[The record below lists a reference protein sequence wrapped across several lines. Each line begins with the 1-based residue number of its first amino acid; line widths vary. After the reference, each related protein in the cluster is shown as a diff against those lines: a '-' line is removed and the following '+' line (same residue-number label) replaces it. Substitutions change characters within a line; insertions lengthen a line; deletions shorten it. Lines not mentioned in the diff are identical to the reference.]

1 MVLTPK
7 SSNMNNSLKC
17 SLLFACMATMGYGQD
32 LAFNQSSINFQER
45 KITEVTKRA
54 DNYKKLKSLGYADKE
69 IFEDLGNANFLTKKY
84 ENALYW
90 YGKLMEISEDG
101 SLSKSYQKRFDHA
114 VTKLG
119 KQVQNEIADENWTEL
134 VKDDY
139 KMTQTVIPSRL
150 TSNNRNKFLP
160 WDDQGSKEE
169 FASNSASPSKTTGEY
184 SPPVALTNNGNT
196 AYFSKTTYR
205 KPATGIFS
213 KKQKVHKI
221 YKADKVAGEWKKIT
235 EVAICPGDYSAKH
248 PAVSPDGSRLF
259 FASNMPGTYG
269 EYDIYVATIQKNGG
283 LGQAKNLGS
292 KVNTAKNDVHPNP
305 ISNGTLVFASEGRE
319 GFGGLDVF
327 MVEVGQR
334 KVGLAVNMGNSI
346 NSSFDEYSVNLLQ
359 SNGSGY
365 VVSNRIAKGKS
376 AQNVAFNLNDKPI
389 NEKDRDDR
397 FLEAF
402 NTERQTQY
410 SSSVFD
416 DE

>member
-1 MVLTPK
+1 
-7 SSNMNNSLKC
+7 MNNSLKC
-17 SLLFACMATMGYGQD
+17 TLLFACMATMGYGQD
-32 LAFNQSSINFQER
+32 LAFNHSSTNFQER
-45 KITEVTKRA
+45 KITEVSKRA
-54 DNYKKLKSLGYADKE
+54 DNYEKLKSLGYADKE

-90 YGKLMEISEDG
+90 YGKLIEISEDG

-139 KMTQTVIPSRL
+139 KMTQTVIPTRI
-150 TSNNRNKFLP
+150 TSNNRSKFLP
-160 WDDQGSKEE
+160 WDNEE
-169 FASNSASPSKTTGEY
+169 ASEELASNLKSPSNTMGGY
-184 SPPVALTNNGNT
+184 SQPVALTNNGNT

-205 KPATGIFS
+205 KPVTGIFS
-213 KKQKVHKI
+213 KRKEVHKI
-221 YKADKVAGEWKKIT
+221 YKADKIAGEWKKIT
-235 EVAICPGDYSAKH
+235 EVPICPGDYSAKH

-259 FASNMPGTYG
+259 FASNMPGTFG
-269 EYDIYVATIQKNGG
+269 EYDIYVATIQKNGA
-283 LGQAKNLGS
+283 LGTAKNLGE
-292 KVNTAKNDVHPNP
+292 KVNSAKNDLHPNP
-305 ISNGTLVFASEGRE
+305 VANGTLVFASEGRE

-334 KVGLAVNMGNSI
+334 KVGLAVNMGNTI

-359 SNGSGY
+359 GNGFGY
-365 VVSNRIAKGKS
+365 VVSNRMAKGKS

-402 NTERQTQY
+402 NSERQTQY
-410 SSSVFD
+410 SSSVFE

>member
-1 MVLTPK
+1 
-7 SSNMNNSLKC
+7 
-17 SLLFACMATMGYGQD
+17 MATMGYGQD
-32 LAFNQSSINFQER
+32 LAFNHSSTNFQER
-45 KITEVTKRA
+45 KITEVSKRA
-54 DNYKKLKSLGYADKE
+54 DNYEKLKSLGYADKE

-90 YGKLMEISEDG
+90 YGKLIEISEDG

-139 KMTQTVIPSRL
+139 KMTQTVIPTRI
-150 TSNNRNKFLP
+150 TSNNRSKFLP
-160 WDDQGSKEE
+160 WDNEE
-169 FASNSASPSKTTGEY
+169 ASEELASNLKSPSNTMGGY
-184 SPPVALTNNGNT
+184 SQPVALTNNGNT

-205 KPATGIFS
+205 KPVTGIFS
-213 KKQKVHKI
+213 KRKEVHKI
-221 YKADKVAGEWKKIT
+221 YKADKIAGEWKKIT
-235 EVAICPGDYSAKH
+235 EVPICPGDYSAKH

-259 FASNMPGTYG
+259 FASNMPGTFG
-269 EYDIYVATIQKNGG
+269 EYDIYVATIQKNGA
-283 LGQAKNLGS
+283 LGTAKNLGE
-292 KVNTAKNDVHPNP
+292 KVNSAKNDLHPNP
-305 ISNGTLVFASEGRE
+305 VANGTLVFASEGRE

-334 KVGLAVNMGNSI
+334 KVGLAVNMGNTI

-359 SNGSGY
+359 GNGFGY
-365 VVSNRIAKGKS
+365 VVSNRMAKGKS

-402 NTERQTQY
+402 NSERQTQY
-410 SSSVFD
+410 SSSVFE

>member
-1 MVLTPK
+1 
-7 SSNMNNSLKC
+7 
-17 SLLFACMATMGYGQD
+17 MATMGFGQD
-32 LAFNQSSINFQER
+32 LAFNHSSTNFQER
-45 KITEVTKRA
+45 KITEVSKRA
-54 DNYKKLKSLGYADKE
+54 DNYEKLKSLGYADKE

-90 YGKLMEISEDG
+90 YGKLIEISEDG

-139 KMTQTVIPSRL
+139 KMTQTVIPTRI
-150 TSNNRNKFLP
+150 TSNNRSKFLP
-160 WDDQGSKEE
+160 WDNEE
-169 FASNSASPSKTTGEY
+169 ASEELASNLKSPSNTMGGY
-184 SPPVALTNNGNT
+184 SQPVALTNNGNT

-205 KPATGIFS
+205 KPVTGIFS
-213 KKQKVHKI
+213 KRKEVHKI
-221 YKADKVAGEWKKIT
+221 YKADKIAGEWKKIT
-235 EVAICPGDYSAKH
+235 EVPICPGDYSAKH

-259 FASNMPGTYG
+259 FASNMPGTFG
-269 EYDIYVATIQKNGG
+269 EYDIYVATIQKNGA
-283 LGQAKNLGS
+283 LGTAKNLGE
-292 KVNTAKNDVHPNP
+292 KVNSAKNDLHPNP
-305 ISNGTLVFASEGRE
+305 VANGTLVFASEGRE

-334 KVGLAVNMGNSI
+334 KVGLAVNMGNTI

-359 SNGSGY
+359 GNGFGY
-365 VVSNRIAKGKS
+365 VVSNRMAKGKS

-402 NTERQTQY
+402 NSERQTQY
-410 SSSVFD
+410 SSSVFE

>member
-1 MVLTPK
+1 
-7 SSNMNNSLKC
+7 MNNSLKC

-32 LAFNQSSINFQER
+32 LAFNQSSTNFQER

-114 VTKLG
+114 VSKLG

-139 KMTQTVIPSRL
+139 KMTQTVIPTRI
-150 TSNNRNKFLP
+150 TSNNRSKFLP
-160 WDDQGSKEE
+160 WDNEE
-169 FASNSASPSKTTGEY
+169 ASEELASNLKSPSNTMGGY
-184 SPPVALTNNGNT
+184 SQPVALTNNGNT

-205 KPATGIFS
+205 KPVTGIFS
-213 KKQKVHKI
+213 KRKEVHKI
-221 YKADKVAGEWKKIT
+221 YKADKVAGEWKRIT
-235 EVAICPGDYSAKH
+235 ELPICSGDYSAKH

-259 FASNMPGTYG
+259 FASNMPGTFG
-269 EYDIYVATIQKNGG
+269 EYDIYVATIQKNGA
-283 LGQAKNLGS
+283 LGTAKNLGE
-292 KVNTAKNDVHPNP
+292 KVNSAKNDLHPNP
-305 ISNGTLVFASEGRE
+305 VANGTLVFASEGRE

-334 KVGLAVNMGNSI
+334 KVGLAVNMGNTI

-359 SNGSGY
+359 GNGSGY
-365 VVSNRIAKGKS
+365 VVSNRMAKGKN

-402 NTERQTQY
+402 NSERQTQY
-410 SSSVFD
+410 SSSVFE

>member
-1 MVLTPK
+1 
-7 SSNMNNSLKC
+7 MNNSLKC
-17 SLLFACMATMGYGQD
+17 TLLFACMATMGYGQD
-32 LAFNQSSINFQER
+32 LAFNHSSTNFQER
-45 KITEVTKRA
+45 KITEVSKRA
-54 DNYKKLKSLGYADKE
+54 DNYEKLKSLGYADKE
-69 IFEDLGNANFLTKKY
+69 IFEDLGNANFLIKKY

-90 YGKLMEISEDG
+90 YGKLIEISEDG

-139 KMTQTVIPSRL
+139 KMTQTVIPTRI
-150 TSNNRNKFLP
+150 TSNNRSKFLP
-160 WDDQGSKEE
+160 WDNQEASEE
-169 FASNSASPSKTTGEY
+169 LASNLKSPSNTMGGY
-184 SPPVALTNNGNT
+184 SQPVALTNNGNT

-205 KPATGIFS
+205 KPVTGIFS
-213 KKQKVHKI
+213 KRKEVHKI
-221 YKADKVAGEWKKIT
+221 YKADKVAGEWKRIT
-235 EVAICPGDYSAKH
+235 ELPICSGDYSAKH

-259 FASNMPGTYG
+259 FASNMPGTFG
-269 EYDIYVATIQKNGG
+269 EYDIYVATIQKNGA
-283 LGQAKNLGS
+283 LGTAKNLGE
-292 KVNTAKNDVHPNP
+292 KVNSAKNDLHPNP
-305 ISNGTLVFASEGRE
+305 VANGTLVFASEGRE

-334 KVGLAVNMGNSI
+334 KVGLAVNMGNTI

-359 SNGSGY
+359 GNGSGY
-365 VVSNRIAKGKS
+365 VVSNRMAKGKN

-402 NTERQTQY
+402 NSERQTQY
-410 SSSVFD
+410 SSSVFE

>member
-1 MVLTPK
+1 
-7 SSNMNNSLKC
+7 
-17 SLLFACMATMGYGQD
+17 MATMGYGQD
-32 LAFNQSSINFQER
+32 LAFNHSSTNFQER
-45 KITEVTKRA
+45 KITEVSKRA
-54 DNYKKLKSLGYADKE
+54 DNYEKLKSLGYADKE

-139 KMTQTVIPSRL
+139 KMTQTVIPTRI
-150 TSNNRNKFLP
+150 TSNNRSKFLP
-160 WDDQGSKEE
+160 WDNEE
-169 FASNSASPSKTTGEY
+169 ASEELASNLKSPSNTMGGY
-184 SPPVALTNNGNT
+184 SQPVALTNNGNT

-205 KPATGIFS
+205 KPVTGIFS
-213 KKQKVHKI
+213 KRKEVHKI
-221 YKADKVAGEWKKIT
+221 YKADKVAGEWKRIT
-235 EVAICPGDYSAKH
+235 ELPICSGDYSAKH

-259 FASNMPGTYG
+259 FASNMPGTFG
-269 EYDIYVATIQKNGG
+269 EYDIYVATIQKNGA
-283 LGQAKNLGS
+283 LGTAKNLGE
-292 KVNTAKNDVHPNP
+292 KVNSAKNDLHPNP
-305 ISNGTLVFASEGRE
+305 VANGTLVFASEGRE

-334 KVGLAVNMGNSI
+334 KVGLAVNMGNTI

-359 SNGSGY
+359 GNGSGY
-365 VVSNRIAKGKS
+365 VVSNRMAKGKN

-410 SSSVFD
+410 SSSVFE

>member
-1 MVLTPK
+1 
-7 SSNMNNSLKC
+7 MNNSLKC
-17 SLLFACMATMGYGQD
+17 TLLFACMATMGYGQD
-32 LAFNQSSINFQER
+32 LAFNHSSTNFQER
-45 KITEVTKRA
+45 KITEVSKRA
-54 DNYKKLKSLGYADKE
+54 DNYEKLKSLGYADKE

-114 VTKLG
+114 VSKLG

-139 KMTQTVIPSRL
+139 KMTQTVIPTRI
-150 TSNNRNKFLP
+150 TSNNRSKFLP
-160 WDDQGSKEE
+160 WDNEE
-169 FASNSASPSKTTGEY
+169 ASEELASNLKSPSNTMGGY
-184 SPPVALTNNGNT
+184 SQPVALTNNGNT

-205 KPATGIFS
+205 KPVTGIFS
-213 KKQKVHKI
+213 KRKEVHKI
-221 YKADKVAGEWKKIT
+221 YKADKVAGEWKRIT
-235 EVAICPGDYSAKH
+235 ELPICSGDYSAKH

-259 FASNMPGTYG
+259 FASNMPGTFG
-269 EYDIYVATIQKNGG
+269 EYDIYVATIQKNGA
-283 LGQAKNLGS
+283 LGTAKNLGE
-292 KVNTAKNDVHPNP
+292 KVNSAKNDLHPNP
-305 ISNGTLVFASEGRE
+305 VANGTLVFASEGRE

-334 KVGLAVNMGNSI
+334 KVGLAVNMGNTI

-359 SNGSGY
+359 GNGSGY
-365 VVSNRIAKGKS
+365 VVSNRMAKGKN

-402 NTERQTQY
+402 NSERQTQY
-410 SSSVFD
+410 SSSVFE

>member
-1 MVLTPK
+1 
-7 SSNMNNSLKC
+7 MNNSLKC

-32 LAFNQSSINFQER
+32 LAFNQSSTNFQER

-169 FASNSASPSKTTGEY
+169 FASNSANPSKTTGEY

-213 KKQKVHKI
+213 KKQEVYKI

-359 SNGSGY
+359 GNGSGY

-376 AQNVAFNLNDKPI
+376 VQNVAFNLNDKPI

>member
-1 MVLTPK
+1 
-7 SSNMNNSLKC
+7 MNNSLKC
-17 SLLFACMATMGYGQD
+17 TLLFACMATMGYGQD
-32 LAFNQSSINFQER
+32 VAFNHSSTNFQER
-45 KITEVTKRA
+45 KITEVSKRA
-54 DNYKKLKSLGYADKE
+54 DNYEKLKSLGYADKE

-90 YGKLMEISEDG
+90 YGKLIEISEDG

-139 KMTQTVIPSRL
+139 KMTQTVIPTRI
-150 TSNNRNKFLP
+150 TSNNRSKFLP
-160 WDDQGSKEE
+160 WDNEE
-169 FASNSASPSKTTGEY
+169 ASEELASNLKSPSNTMGGY
-184 SPPVALTNNGNT
+184 SQPVALTNNGNT

-205 KPATGIFS
+205 KPVTGIFS
-213 KKQKVHKI
+213 KRKEVHKI
-221 YKADKVAGEWKKIT
+221 YKADKIAGEWKKIT
-235 EVAICPGDYSAKH
+235 EVPICPGDYSAKH

-259 FASNMPGTYG
+259 FASNMPGTFG
-269 EYDIYVATIQKNGG
+269 EYDIYVATIQKNGV
-283 LGQAKNLGS
+283 LGTAKNLGE
-292 KVNTAKNDVHPNP
+292 KVNSAKNDLHPNP
-305 ISNGTLVFASEGRE
+305 VANGTLVFASEGRE

-334 KVGLAVNMGNSI
+334 KVGLAVNMGNTI

-359 SNGSGY
+359 GNGFGY
-365 VVSNRIAKGKS
+365 VVSNRMANGKS
-376 AQNVAFNLNDKPI
+376 AQNVAFNLNDKAI

-402 NTERQTQY
+402 NSERQTQY
-410 SSSVFD
+410 SSSVFE

>member
-1 MVLTPK
+1 
-7 SSNMNNSLKC
+7 MNNSLKC
-17 SLLFACMATMGYGQD
+17 TLLFACMATMGFGQD
-32 LAFNQSSINFQER
+32 LAFNHSSTNFQER
-45 KITEVTKRA
+45 KITEVSKRA
-54 DNYKKLKSLGYADKE
+54 DNYEKLKSLGYADKE

-90 YGKLMEISEDG
+90 YGKLIEISEDG

-139 KMTQTVIPSRL
+139 KMTQTVIPTRI
-150 TSNNRNKFLP
+150 TSNNRSKFLP
-160 WDDQGSKEE
+160 WDNEE
-169 FASNSASPSKTTGEY
+169 ASEELASNLKSPSNTMGGY
-184 SPPVALTNNGNT
+184 SQPVALTNNGNT

-205 KPATGIFS
+205 KPVTGIFS
-213 KKQKVHKI
+213 KRKEVHKI
-221 YKADKVAGEWKKIT
+221 YKADKIAGEWKKIT
-235 EVAICPGDYSAKH
+235 EVPICPGDYSAKH

-259 FASNMPGTYG
+259 FASNMPGTFG
-269 EYDIYVATIQKNGG
+269 EYDIYVATIQKNGA
-283 LGQAKNLGS
+283 LGTAKNLGE
-292 KVNTAKNDVHPNP
+292 KVNSAKNDLHPNP
-305 ISNGTLVFASEGRE
+305 VANGTLVFASEGRE

-334 KVGLAVNMGNSI
+334 KVGLAVNMGNTI

-359 SNGSGY
+359 GNGFGY
-365 VVSNRIAKGKS
+365 VVSNRMAKGKS

-402 NTERQTQY
+402 NSERQTQY
-410 SSSVFD
+410 SSSVFE

>member
-1 MVLTPK
+1 
-7 SSNMNNSLKC
+7 MNNSLKC
-17 SLLFACMATMGYGQD
+17 TLLFACMATMGYGQD
-32 LAFNQSSINFQER
+32 LAFNHSSTNFQER
-45 KITEVTKRA
+45 KITEVSKRA
-54 DNYKKLKSLGYADKE
+54 DNYEKLKSLGYADKE

-90 YGKLMEISEDG
+90 YGKLIEISEDG

-139 KMTQTVIPSRL
+139 KMTQTVIPTRI
-150 TSNNRNKFLP
+150 TSNNRSKFLP
-160 WDDQGSKEE
+160 WDNQEASEE
-169 FASNSASPSKTTGEY
+169 LASNLKSPSNTMGGY
-184 SPPVALTNNGNT
+184 SQPVALTNNGNT

-205 KPATGIFS
+205 KPVTGIFS
-213 KKQKVHKI
+213 KRKEVHKI
-221 YKADKVAGEWKKIT
+221 YKADKVAGEWKRIT
-235 EVAICPGDYSAKH
+235 ELPICSGDYSAKH

-259 FASNMPGTYG
+259 FASNMPGTFG
-269 EYDIYVATIQKNGG
+269 EFDIYVATIQKNGA
-283 LGQAKNLGS
+283 LGTAKNLGE
-292 KVNTAKNDVHPNP
+292 KVNSAKNDLHPNP
-305 ISNGTLVFASEGRE
+305 VANGTLVFASEGRE

-334 KVGLAVNMGNSI
+334 KVGLAVNMGNTI

-359 SNGSGY
+359 GNGSGY
-365 VVSNRIAKGKS
+365 VVSNRMAKGKN

-402 NTERQTQY
+402 NSERQTQY
-410 SSSVFD
+410 SSSVFE

>member
-1 MVLTPK
+1 
-7 SSNMNNSLKC
+7 
-17 SLLFACMATMGYGQD
+17 MATMGYGQD
-32 LAFNQSSINFQER
+32 LAFNHSSTNFQER
-45 KITEVTKRA
+45 KITEVSKRA
-54 DNYKKLKSLGYADKE
+54 DNYEKLKSLGYADKE

-114 VTKLG
+114 VSKLG

-139 KMTQTVIPSRL
+139 KMTQTVIPTRI
-150 TSNNRNKFLP
+150 TSNNRSKFLP
-160 WDDQGSKEE
+160 WDNEE
-169 FASNSASPSKTTGEY
+169 ASEELASNLKSPSNTMGGY
-184 SPPVALTNNGNT
+184 SQPVALTNNGNT

-205 KPATGIFS
+205 KPVTGIFS
-213 KKQKVHKI
+213 KRKEVHKI
-221 YKADKVAGEWKKIT
+221 YKADKIAGEWKKIT
-235 EVAICPGDYSAKH
+235 EVPICPGDYSAKH

-259 FASNMPGTYG
+259 FASNMPGTFG
-269 EYDIYVATIQKNGG
+269 EYDIYVATIQKNGA
-283 LGQAKNLGS
+283 LGTAKNLGE
-292 KVNTAKNDVHPNP
+292 KVNSAKNDLHPNP
-305 ISNGTLVFASEGRE
+305 VANGTLVFASEGRE

-334 KVGLAVNMGNSI
+334 KVGLAVNMGNTI

-359 SNGSGY
+359 GNGSGY
-365 VVSNRIAKGKS
+365 VVSNRMAKGKN

-402 NTERQTQY
+402 NSERQTQY
-410 SSSVFD
+410 SSSVFE